1 MIIDFHTHLFP
12 DAIAERCIETLE
24 GESNTKAQ
32 ISATVQGLIDS
43 MKQHHIDYS
52 VVLPIVTHPKQFD
65 SINRFAAEINGKHG
79 IFSLGSIHPENE
91 NIREKLEYI
100 KSLGLKGVKLH
111 PDYQGPYID
120 DAGYI
125 EIIRGCMDLDLI
137 CVIHAGLDIGKPY
150 PIHCP
155 PDRMYM
161 VLQEVLKDCK
171 KDSKIVL
178 AHMGGY
184 LQWQLVEECLVGQ
197 NVYFD
202 LAFCKDV
209 IDRDV
214 LIRIIENHGSNRI
227 LYATDSPWA
236 KQDDMVEYVKG
247 LPLDEEDKE
256 NIFYKN
262 AVRLLEMVIE

>member
-12 DAIAERCIETLE
+12 DAIAKKTIALLE
-24 GESNTKAQ
+24 GHANAKAQ
-32 ISATVQGLIDS
+32 VSATVQGLKDS
-43 MKQHHIDYS
+43 MKQHNIDKS
-52 VVLPIVTHPKQFD
+52 VVLPIVTQPKQFD
-65 SINRFAAEINGKHG
+65 SINHFATSINGKDG
-79 IFSLGSIHPENE
+79 IYSLGSIHPENE
-91 NIREKLEYI
+91 NIPEKMEYI

-111 PDYQGPYID
+111 PDYQDSFID

-125 EIIRGCMDLDLI
+125 EILKECIRLDLI

-161 VLQEVLKDCK
+161 VLQEVLKDCN

-202 LAFCKDV
+202 MAFCKDV

-214 LIRIIENHGSNRI
+214 LIRIIENHGSDRI
-227 LYATDSPWA
+227 LYATDSPWT
-236 KQDDMVEYVKG
+236 KQDDMVEYVRN
-247 LPLDEEDKE
+247 LPIDEEDKE

-262 AVRLLEMVIE
+262 AVRLLGCEI

>member
-1 MIIDFHTHLFP
+1 MLIDFHTHIFP
-12 DAIAERCIETLE
+12 DAIAEKSIASLE
-24 GESNTKAQ
+24 SLSEARALVP
-32 ISATVQGLIDS
+32 ATVQGLINS
-43 MKQHHIDYS
+43 MKRHDVDYS

-65 SINRFAAEINGKHG
+65 SINRFAAEINGKNG
-79 IFSLGSIHPENE
+79 IFSLGGIHPENE

-125 EIIRGCMDLDLI
+125 EIIRGCIDLDLI

-161 VLQEVLKDCK
+161 VLQEVLADCK

-202 LAFCKDV
+202 LSFCKDV

-214 LIRIIENHGSNRI
+214 LIRIIENHGSDRI

-236 KQDDMVEYVKG
+236 EQNDMVEYVNG
-247 LPLDEEDKE
+247 LPLDDEDKE
-256 NIFYKN
+256 NIFYRN
-262 AVRLLEMVIE
+262 AARLLGLS